1 MSYLSAARNTCE
13 LFDIGDDGSERV
25 AVVGVAVQRLG
36 MQQHELPASGRG
48 DRRGNRDLAAEF
60 VRRPRLATADALD
73 LRRMQRVD
81 LRPALV
87 LLLMANPQRKVEQR
101 AKAIFERSIALDL
114 AANVTND
121 AAELRAQEFEL
132 APGA

>member
-36 MQQHELPASGRG
+36 MQHELPASGRG

-73 LRRMQRVD
+73 LQTSTASEELGEATSWQQHRLKDQIYMAMRREKPPM
-81 LRPALV
+81 
-87 LLLMANPQRKVEQR
+87 
-101 AKAIFERSIALDL
+101 
-114 AANVTND
+114 
-121 AAELRAQEFEL
+121 
-132 APGA
+132 

>member
-13 LFDIGDDGSERV
+13 LFDIGDGSERV

-36 MQQHELPASGRG
+36 MQHELPASGRG

-73 LRRMQRVD
+73 LRRG
-81 LRPALV
+81 LRGT
-87 LLLMANPQRKVEQR
+87 RRGYE
-101 AKAIFERSIALDL
+101 L
-114 AANVTND
+114 AA
-121 AAELRAQEFEL
+121 
-132 APGA
+132 APPQGPDLHGHAS

>member
-36 MQQHELPASGRG
+36 MQHELPASGRG

-73 LRRMQRVD
+73 LRR
-81 LRPALV
+81 A
-87 LLLMANPQRKVEQR
+87 ASTATR
-101 AKAIFERSIALDL
+101 AIAATTIPTVSRSGS
-114 AANVTND
+114 AARSAVSPKPSAARCD
-121 AAELRAQEFEL
+121 AE
-132 APGA
+132 PPSSP